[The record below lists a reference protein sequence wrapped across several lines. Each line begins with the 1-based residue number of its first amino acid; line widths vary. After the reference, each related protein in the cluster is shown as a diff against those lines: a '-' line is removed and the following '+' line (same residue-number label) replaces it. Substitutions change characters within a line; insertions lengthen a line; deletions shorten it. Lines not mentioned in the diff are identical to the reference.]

1 MKWKE
6 ENEKKN
12 KEEEKYKKIEI
23 VGDDHDG
30 MVKMELKKGNV
41 NSGKRLSN
49 CHLQAAAKPN

>member
-12 KEEEKYKKIEI
+12 KEEKKYKKIEI

-30 MVKMELKKGNV
+30 MVEMELKKRNV

-49 CHLQAAAKPN
+49 CHLQAAAELN